1 MRVVLDTN
9 IICQIILPGL
19 YNYDVWERFLDGDY
33 TICYSNDILLEYEEI
48 LTKRYSYELAVSFID
63 LLKVSPNAQEVRVY
77 FKLGLITADVD
88 DNKFSDCAFAAN
100 ATYIVS
106 DDRHFNELDQIDFP
120 KIEVL
125 KLKDFKGLLLKS
137 TTI

>member
-48 LTKRYSYELAVSFID
+48 LLCLQYLQQ
-63 LLKVSPNAQEVRVY
+63 KVAREA
-77 FKLGLITADVD
+77 I
-88 DNKFSDCAFAAN
+88 
-100 ATYIVS
+100 
-106 DDRHFNELDQIDFP
+106 
-120 KIEVL
+120 
-125 KLKDFKGLLLKS
+125 
-137 TTI
+137 